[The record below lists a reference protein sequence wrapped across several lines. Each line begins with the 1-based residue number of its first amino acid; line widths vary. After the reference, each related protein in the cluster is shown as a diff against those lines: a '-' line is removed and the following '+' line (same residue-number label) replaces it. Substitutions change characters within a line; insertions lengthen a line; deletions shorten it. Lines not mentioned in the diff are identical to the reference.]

1 MSRFKISPWL
11 SSSGGPLVVMG
22 EGLAGMWRGLDGHP
36 SDYHRACQID
46 DYAGRLEGVDGD
58 ILVLGD
64 EPLDTAIATA
74 DDALLIIRWICAPSE
89 AEVLTQLEL
98 LELGSLTPI
107 ERLSIDW
114 SSDALVLFD
123 GVDGFDPQACLRLQL
138 LSPHSEVSTFRYQP
152 TPDITLLIHQIV
164 PRQWA
169 HPY

>member
-1 MSRFKISPWL
+1 MSRLKISPWL

-22 EGLAGMWRGLDGHP
+22 EGLACMWRGLDGHP

-46 DYAGRLEGVDGD
+46 DYAGRLEGVDGN

-89 AEVLTQLEL
+89 AEVLAQLDL
-98 LELGSLTPI
+98 LELGSLAPI
-107 ERLSIDW
+107 EQLSIDW
-114 SSDALVLFD
+114 ASDALVLFD
-123 GVDGFDPQACLRLQL
+123 GAERFDPQACLHLQL
-138 LSPHSEVSTFRYQP
+138 LSPHIEVSTFRYQP
-152 TPDITLLIHQIV
+152 SADTALLIHQIV

>member
-1 MSRFKISPWL
+1 MSRLKVSPWL

-74 DDALLIIRWICAPSE
+74 DGALLIIRWICAPSE
-89 AEVLTQLEL
+89 AEVLAQLDL

-114 SSDALVLFD
+114 ASDALVLFD
-123 GVDGFDPQACLRLQL
+123 GAERFDPQACLYLQP
-138 LSPHSEVSTFRYQP
+138 LSPHIEVSTFRYQP
-152 TPDITLLIHQIV
+152 TADTALLIHQIA

-169 HPY
+169 LPY